1 METDFNATLEI
12 NEKRENHLLLEDR
25 REDLLRWNEGT
36 RNASRKIATQRR
48 GRNGVFF
55 DFDRSKQSA
64 AINCSLEVVSG
75 RTALNSRY
83 VDVPFSREDTLHARG
98 IRSVASSPF
107 SKAPRARKSVLA
119 GEKNAKYRGEFAGVL
134 FTGAAGGK
142 MPRINRGR
150 QETWG
155 SPARYGWYT
164 IYFHIRAQRGH
175 MQLPWSELPQM
186 RSTARTVA
194 FFLRHFFPFS
204 SSRIAVFHR
213 GSLEVGFN
221 SWFWFAIRLFW
232 SNCFLIER
240 FSDRTLDAKL
250 VFLFLIF
257 FYICEIFLI
266 FLHLRSIS
274 YILTFVKYFLHFF
287 VSWNIFYIFKFVK
300 YLLHFFVS
308 WNIFYIFTFVK
319 YFL

>member
-1 METDFNATLEI
+1 MYQKFNVEEFTENTNNILIYPGLGRKLIKSRNNQNYLKISTNIRNVETDFNATLEI
-12 NEKRENHLLLEDR
+12 NKKRENHLLLEDR
-25 REDLLRWNEGT
+25 RADLLRWNEGT
-36 RNASRKIATQRR
+36 RNASRKIAAQRR

-194 FFLRHFFPFS
+194 FFLRHFFPLLRQESQFS
-204 SSRIAVFHR
+204 IEARWKLVLARDFGSRSDYF
-213 GSLEVGFN
+213 G
-221 SWFWFAIRLFW
+221 AIVFW
-232 SNCFLIER
+232 SNDFLIER
-240 FSDRTLDAKL
+240 WMQS
-250 VFLFLIF
+250 
-257 FYICEIFLI
+257 
-266 FLHLRSIS
+266 
-274 YILTFVKYFLHFF
+274 
-287 VSWNIFYIFKFVK
+287 
-300 YLLHFFVS
+300 
-308 WNIFYIFTFVK
+308 
-319 YFL
+319 